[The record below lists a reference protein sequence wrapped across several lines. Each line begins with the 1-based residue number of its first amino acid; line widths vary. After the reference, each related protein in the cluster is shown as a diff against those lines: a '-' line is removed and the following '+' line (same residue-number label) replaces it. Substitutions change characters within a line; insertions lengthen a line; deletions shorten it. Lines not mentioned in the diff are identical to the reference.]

1 MSACEW
7 PSILGT
13 SHFLGE
19 LYAGDPPTPEQCE
32 LFYVHIDERGD
43 SATMGFV
50 TGSLPSNPRPEW
62 REKPYNRLEFYLLF
76 GDLTGFL
83 VNGWSASEAE
93 SFDISAESEE
103 EITVRVGREQAGI
116 SFRAS
121 SVRLA
126 GTRVHLAAD
135 GS

>member
-1 MSACEW
+1 MSACDW
-7 PSILGT
+7 LLIL
-13 SHFLGE
+13 SRSQFLGK
-19 LYAGDPPTPEQCE
+19 LYTDGPPTPQQCQ

-50 TGSLPSNPRPEW
+50 TSTLPSNPRPEW

-103 EITVRVGREQAGI
+103 EIAVRVGREQAGI

-126 GTRVHLAAD
+126 GTRVYLAAE